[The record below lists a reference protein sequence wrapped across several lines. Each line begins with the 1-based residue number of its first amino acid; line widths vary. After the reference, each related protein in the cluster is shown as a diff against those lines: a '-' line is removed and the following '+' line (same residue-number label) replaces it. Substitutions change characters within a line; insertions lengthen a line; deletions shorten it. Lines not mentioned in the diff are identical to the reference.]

1 MNLKILMLE
10 DLEDDAG
17 LIERELKKA
26 KMLFTMKRVD
36 TRDEFVEALDSFH
49 PDVILS
55 DHAMPQFNSI
65 EALKYCRSKGIAVP
79 FVLVTGTVS
88 EEFAVN
94 CLKQGVDDY
103 ILKTNLSR
111 LPSAIISA
119 LRQREMEQQ
128 KIEAEKSLK
137 EQNEQLLKINTEL
150 DSFVYSVSHNLR
162 GPLASILGLVNL
174 TRMEH
179 IGFDHQNYFDLI
191 EKRIQNLDHTIRQ
204 ILDHYK
210 NARMVLFPEPL
221 LVRPVVDDILW
232 HLEYLNNYK
241 EVDVTVNVDKD
252 MEIVSDHYRLSVILH
267 NLITNA
273 FRYIDTEKE
282 TKWISIDAQF
292 DAGALVL
299 TVADNGIGMKE
310 EVQKR
315 AFEMFFRGTS
325 KSDGAGLGLYITR
338 ESVLTLGGSIQI
350 NSVWQEGTR
359 IEVRLPPLPQ
369 PAPDSPR

>member
-1 MNLKILMLE
+1 MDMELNLKILMLE
-10 DLEDDAG
+10 DLEDDVG

-26 KMLFTMKRVD
+26 KMHFTLRRVD

-65 EALKYCRSKGIAVP
+65 EALNYCRSKGVVVP

-111 LPSAIISA
+111 LPSAITSA

-174 TRMEH
+174 TRMED

-191 EKRIQNLDHTIRQ
+191 EKRIMNLDHTIRQ

-210 NARMVLFPEPL
+210 NARMVLFPN
-221 LVRPVVDDILW
+221 
-232 HLEYLNNYK
+232 HC
-241 EVDVTVNVDKD
+241 
-252 MEIVSDHYRLSVILH
+252 
-267 NLITNA
+267 
-273 FRYIDTEKE
+273 
-282 TKWISIDAQF
+282 
-292 DAGALVL
+292 
-299 TVADNGIGMKE
+299 
-310 EVQKR
+310 
-315 AFEMFFRGTS
+315 
-325 KSDGAGLGLYITR
+325 
-338 ESVLTLGGSIQI
+338 
-350 NSVWQEGTR
+350 
-359 IEVRLPPLPQ
+359 
-369 PAPDSPR
+369 